1 MLTFYL
7 VSVLISLLLVQASV
21 YVNTQ
26 AGVKFTAANI
36 IVAVIMAF
44 LPVLNLVIIFKAF
57 TTKEELK

>member
-7 VSVLISLLLVQASV
+7 ISVLISLLLVQASV
-21 YVNTQ
+21 YVTTQ
-26 AGVKFTAANI
+26 AGVKFTAAHV